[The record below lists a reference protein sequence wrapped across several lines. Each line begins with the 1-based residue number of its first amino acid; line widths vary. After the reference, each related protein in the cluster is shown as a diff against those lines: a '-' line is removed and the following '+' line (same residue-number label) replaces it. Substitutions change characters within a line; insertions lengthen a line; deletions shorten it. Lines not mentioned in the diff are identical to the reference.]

1 MDTTDKLFHTFTG
14 QLEPRCWTT
23 LEECEKGKAVLMNT
37 TIVKIYRPSRGFHGQ
52 SGKWGVLSYG

>member
-1 MDTTDKLFHTFTG
+1 MVATAKLFYTITA
-14 QLEPRCWTT
+14 QLGPGRWAT

-37 TIVKIYRPSRGFHGQ
+37 TIVKIYRPSRGFHAQ

>member
-1 MDTTDKLFHTFTG
+1 MVTTAKLFYTFTG
-14 QLEPRCWTT
+14 QLGPRRWTT